1 MGSRKT
7 HDGADKVYEA
17 AQRWVDCALRK
28 DDSLFTPDTP
38 IWTHDGL
45 RELRER
51 FLDQPDVGQ
60 GNFYDKLSEQLD
72 GSPPPVY
79 QLMGE
84 VLYFHFLIVW
94 HGAMKPDT
102 KEAQINQVLRW
113 SAPPVAIPPELVAG
127 LTAGLAHPGI
137 AFNTYRPYQVGC
149 IIEFAE
155 QWKEGSNNRDSL
167 LTDPWHFKDFVV
179 GMRFRSPLLA
189 NHQDTPGIQRH
200 ALLHLVYPSTFEGTV
215 SIEQKNEIGGAKAF
229 AHFVP
234 EPPDD
239 VDVRIQQIR
248 RGLEDGLGRDFDFY
262 DSDIRRRW
270 DTSASDAWDE
280 YIRIAAEY
288 LPKGLMWPNELSFK
302 LEIGRKLAA
311 AREAVLDGADDWAD
325 LLKKGIIG
333 ILVYPIMQAKF
344 KDWVDKSPDAALS
357 ALQALWAR
365 EDVSIGERIRSFSN
379 QLPKSEIG
387 GFGTRMNVIS
397 QLLMGID
404 PEQYPPFRVMMFDK
418 AYGRAGYEP
427 RRQDADEA
435 ALYEHALGFLDRFID
450 EARARGVPVRHRLDA
465 QSLVWQVPYEEA
477 AARGTEPP
485 PEDEDA
491 PSEPADLPALADSL
505 HLPVDFLEEIETLL
519 EDKKQVIFQGPPGT
533 GKTYVAQKL
542 ARHLAESD
550 ERVTLVQLHPSYAYE
565 DFVQGFR
572 PTLEGGQPGF
582 ELRDGPLLRAAR
594 RARSEPGEKHFLVV
608 DEINRGAP
616 AKVLGELYFLLE
628 YRDEKV
634 RLQYQRDDEEDF
646 SLPPN
651 LYFIGTMNTADRS
664 IALVDL
670 ALRRRFYF
678 VEFHPDDE
686 PVKSV
691 LRRWIE
697 EKAPGMEWVADVVK
711 RANVLLQEDRHAAIG
726 PSYFMKPGLDETA
739 VRRIWKHSVLSYI
752 GERLIGEGED
762 RLGQFDLD
770 RLRRETGHGEVP
782 DQGEEQQGAGAGEED
797 GTQ

>member
-7 HDGADKVYEA
+7 HEGAEHVYEA
-17 AQRWVDCALRK
+17 AQKWVECALR
-28 DDSLFTPDTP
+28 DDGSLFTPGVR
-38 IWTHDGL
+38 IWSSRWL
-45 RELRER
+45 KELRER
-51 FLDQPDVGQ
+51 FLGQPDVGQ
-60 GNFYDKLSEQLD
+60 GDFYEKLSAQLE
-72 GSPPPVY
+72 GGPAEVY

-84 VLYFHFLIVW
+84 VLYVHFLIVW

-155 QWKEGSNNRDSL
+155 QWKGGSNNRDSL

-215 SIEQKNEIGGAKAF
+215 SIEQKNEIAGAKAF

-262 DSDIRRRW
+262 DPDIRGRW

-311 AREAVLDGADDWAD
+311 AREAVLDGADDWSD

-344 KDWVDKSPDAALS
+344 KDWVDESPGAALS

-387 GFGTRMNVIS
+387 GFGTRMNIIS

-418 AYGRAGYEP
+418 AYERAGYEP
-427 RRQDADEA
+427 RQQDADEA

-477 AARGTEPP
+477 TARGTEPP

-491 PSEPADLPALADSL
+491 PSEPAGLPALADGL
-505 HLPVDFLEEIETLL
+505 HLPVDFLEEIEALL

-533 GKTYVAQKL
+533 GKTFVAQKL
-542 ARHLAESD
+542 ARHLAGSE

-572 PTLEGGQPGF
+572 PTLEDGQAGF

-594 RARSEPGEKHFLVV
+594 RARAEPNEKHFLVI

-628 YRDEKV
+628 YRDAKV

-678 VEFHPDDE
+678 VEFHPDDK

-691 LRRWIE
+691 LRKWLE
-697 EKAPGMEWVADVVK
+697 QKAPGMEWVADVVE
-711 RANVLLQEDRHAAIG
+711 RANELMETDRHAAIG
-726 PSYFMKPGLDETA
+726 PSYFMKGGLDETA

-752 GERLIGEGED
+752 GERLIGEGDD
-762 RLGQFDLD
+762 RLGQFNLD
-770 RLRRETGHGEVP
+770 TLRNQVE
-782 DQGEEQQGAGAGEED
+782 GAGGQDTEQDDVGAESGD
-797 GTQ
+797 DVQ

>member
-7 HDGADKVYEA
+7 HEGAEHVYEA
-17 AQRWVDCALRK
+17 AQKWVDCALR
-28 DDSLFTPDTP
+28 DDGSLFTPGTP
-38 IWTHDGL
+38 MWTSKWLGV
-45 RELRER
+45 LRER

-60 GNFYDKLSEQLD
+60 GDFYDKLSAQLE
-72 GSPPPVY
+72 GSPAEVY

-84 VLYFHFLIVW
+84 VLYVHFLIVW

-155 QWKEGSNNRDSL
+155 QWKEGSSNRDSL

-215 SIEQKNEIGGAKAF
+215 SIEQKNEIAGAKAF

-262 DSDIRRRW
+262 DPDVRGRW
-270 DTSASDAWDE
+270 NPSLADRWDE
-280 YIRIAAEY
+280 YIDITSEY
-288 LPKGLMWPNELSFK
+288 LPTGLMWPNELEYKFD
-302 LEIGRKLAA
+302 IGQKLAA
-311 AREAVLDGADDWAD
+311 AREAVLDASDDWVG
-325 LLKKGIIG
+325 LFKKGIIG
-333 ILVYPIMQAKF
+333 NLIHPIMLAKLR
-344 KDWVDKSPDAALS
+344 DWVDKSPDAALS

-379 QLPKSEIG
+379 QFPKSEIS

-404 PEQYPPFRVMMFDK
+404 PDQTPPFRVTMFDK
-418 AYGRAGYEP
+418 AYERTGYEP

-435 ALYEHALGFLDRFID
+435 ELYEHALGFLDRFIE

-465 QSLVWQVPYEEA
+465 QSLVWQVPYQEA
-477 AARGTEPP
+477 EARGTEPP
-485 PEDEDA
+485 TEDDDA
-491 PSEPADLPALADSL
+491 PVEPVDLPTLADSL
-505 HLPVDFLEEIETLL
+505 HLPITFLEEIEALL

-533 GKTYVAQKL
+533 GKTYVAQAL
-542 ARHLAESD
+542 ARHLAGSD

-572 PTLEGGQPGF
+572 PTLKDGQPGF
-582 ELRDGPLLRAAR
+582 ELRNGPLLRAAKL
-594 RARSEPGEKHFLVV
+594 ARETPDEKHFLVI
-608 DEINRGAP
+608 DEINRGNL

-628 YRDEKV
+628 YRDRKI
-634 RLQYQRDDEEDF
+634 RLQYQGDDDEEF
-646 SLPPN
+646 SLPAN

-691 LRRWIE
+691 LRNWLK
-697 EKAPGMEWVADVVK
+697 EKAPDMEWVANVVEG
-711 RANVLLQEDRHAAIG
+711 ANKLLEDDRHAAIG
-726 PSYFMKPGLDETA
+726 PSYFMKDRLDATA
-739 VRRIWKHSVLSYI
+739 VERIWKHSVLPYVE
-752 GERLIGEGED
+752 ERLFGDDD
-762 RLGQFDLD
+762 RIRQFDLNA
-770 RLRRETGHGEVP
+770 LRGAEGPGGPGDSDEQPGSNGEV
-782 DQGEEQQGAGAGEED
+782 
-797 GTQ
+797 